1 MRLGALFLMHLRET
15 AGRHRC
21 GQVDLL
27 SQASDGWMGN
37 LEFGYGPVRNQGHMH
52 AI

>member
-1 MRLGALFLMHLRET
+1 MRLGALFLVHLRET
-15 AGRHRC
+15 AGCHRC

-27 SQASDGWMGN
+27 SQASDGWMED
-37 LEFGYGPVRNQGHMH
+37 LEFGHGPVRNQGRMH